1 MSKLFELGNRYA
13 KESNWTDFALVKF
26 CLCAM
31 GILIGMRI
39 PAKKKTLATAVS
51 ASVFIAAY
59 VPLMA
64 KLFKIALHDKASAEQ
79 MID

>member
-39 PAKKKTLATAVS
+39 PSKKKTVVTAVS

-64 KLFKIALHDKASAEQ
+64 KLFKLAVQDEKAAEQ
-79 MID
+79 IY